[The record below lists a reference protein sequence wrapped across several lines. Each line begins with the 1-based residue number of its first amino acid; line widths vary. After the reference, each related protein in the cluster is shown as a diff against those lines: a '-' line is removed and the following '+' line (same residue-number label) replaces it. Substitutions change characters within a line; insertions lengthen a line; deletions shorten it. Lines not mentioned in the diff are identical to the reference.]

1 MTESARV
8 PGPPL
13 RTLAV
18 LAACLGAALLGAW
31 LARGWLAGPDA
42 PPATEVAAVYARPRP
57 LPPFNLIAHDGS
69 RFDAAR
75 LRGHYTLLLFGFTQC
90 PDLCP
95 TTLVTLAA
103 AGKLL
108 ADLPAARRP
117 AVVLVSVDPARDTPP
132 VLARYVPHF
141 DPAFIGVTGDA
152 DAIAAFALALG
163 AAFQRGAAVDGS
175 YTVDHTAALFLVD
188 PEVRLL
194 AVFPTP
200 HVAAPIAADYRRI
213 LAARKDG

>member
-1 MTESARV
+1 MTQSTRV
-8 PGPPL
+8 PRLPL

-18 LAACLGAALLGAW
+18 LAACLGAALIGAW
-31 LARGWLAGPDA
+31 LAHAWLGRGEA
-42 PPATEVAAVYARPRP
+42 PPATEVAAVYDAPRP
-57 LPPFNLIAHDGS
+57 LPPFELTAGDGS

-75 LRGHYTLLLFGFTQC
+75 LRGHYTLVLFGFTNC

-103 AGKLL
+103 AGRLL
-108 ADLPAARRP
+108 ADLPAQRRP
-117 AVVLVSVDPARDTPP
+117 AVIMVSVDPRRDTPP
-132 VLARYVPHF
+132 VLSRYVAHF
-141 DPAFIGVTGDA
+141 DPGFTGVTGSEP
-152 DAIAAFALALG
+152 AIAAFALTLG
-163 AAFQRGAAVDGS
+163 AAFQRGAEVDGS

-188 PEVRLL
+188 PEARLL

-200 HVAAPIAADYRRI
+200 HVAAAIAADYRRI